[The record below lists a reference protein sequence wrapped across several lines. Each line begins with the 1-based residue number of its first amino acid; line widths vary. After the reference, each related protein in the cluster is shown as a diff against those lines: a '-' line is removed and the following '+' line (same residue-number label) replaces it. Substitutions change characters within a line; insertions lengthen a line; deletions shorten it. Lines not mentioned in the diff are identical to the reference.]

1 MARVVSL
8 DDIDNQG
15 DFPFPAVLKAQG
27 LAHKSDEGGVAL
39 NLTSLGAVK
48 SAAQNMGR
56 DSFLMEQMITG
67 AVCEI
72 LIGVVADPAHGFVL
86 TLAAGG
92 VMTEILKDSTTLV
105 LPVTSRQDVD
115 SRPIQ
120 RLKIAP
126 ILNGYRGQ
134 PAVDM
139 AALVDAVMSVQSYVQ
154 QNMNDVLEVEI
165 NPIIAT
171 PTTRNRGRCTDQE
184 SDMSDSPIKTERCGH
199 VLEVT
204 LDRPKANAIDLA
216 TSRIMGDVFRDFR
229 DDPELRVAILTGG
242 GEKFFCPGWDL
253 KAAAEGDAV
262 DGDYGVGGFGGLQEL
277 RGMNKPVIAAV
288 NGIACG
294 GGLELALSADIILSA
309 DHSTFALPEIRSG
322 TVADAASVKLP
333 KRIPYH
339 IAMELLLT
347 GRWFDAEEAKGWG
360 IINHIYPTADLMA
373 EARKLAK
380 LLASGPPLV
389 YGRDQGNRARG

>member
-1 MARVVSL
+1 
-8 DDIDNQG
+8 
-15 DFPFPAVLKAQG
+15 
-27 LAHKSDEGGVAL
+27 
-39 NLTSLGAVK
+39 
-48 SAAQNMGR
+48 
-56 DSFLMEQMITG
+56 
-67 AVCEI
+67 
-72 LIGVVADPAHGFVL
+72 
-86 TLAAGG
+86 
-92 VMTEILKDSTTLV
+92 
-105 LPVTSRQDVD
+105 
-115 SRPIQ
+115 
-120 RLKIAP
+120 
-126 ILNGYRGQ
+126 
-134 PAVDM
+134 
-139 AALVDAVMSVQSYVQ
+139 
-154 QNMNDVLEVEI
+154 
-165 NPIIAT
+165 
-171 PTTRNRGRCTDQE
+171 
-184 SDMSDSPIKTERCGH
+184 MSDSPIKTERRGH
-199 VLEVT
+199 VFEVT

-277 RGMNKPVIAAV
+277 RDMNKPVIAAV

-294 GGLELALSADIILSA
+294 GGLELALSADIILSV
-309 DHSTFALPEIRSG
+309 DHATFALPEIRSG

-347 GRWFDAEEAKGWG
+347 GRWFDAEDAKGWG
-360 IINHIYPTADLMA
+360 IINHIYPAADLMA

-389 YGRDQGNRARG
+389 YAAIKEIVREAEDMKFQDAMNKITKSQFETVEKLYTSEDQLEGARAFAEKRDPVWKGR